1 MSEGIYRTSCHTA
14 VICEHYKPKEREKS
28 VMSCK
33 GIFYLYL
40 KCMYMITCAKAS
52 TYEEES
58 NLHAALL
65 TNYIRN
71 VRPRSNR
78 DESTDIE
85 LLMSLRSVT
94 SLDELTGILVTVCII
109 SVHWIDNNLIW
120 EPEDHGNI
128 TDVILNK
135 SLIWVPGLVVIN
147 PAAKVE
153 RLGVTTAQIHVTR
166 YGRVTWEF
174 GHVIHTT
181 CDIDVTYFPFDTQ
194 ECALELMPI
203 GLRCEDMNL
212 TSHDINTLL
221 FSKNNAWVLK
231 STSVTMARLGSKTY
245 AKYLLMLERRYTFYI
260 LNLFSPVLILAFLNA
275 MVFMLPADSGER
287 VGYAIT
293 CLLSLSVYMTFAEE
307 NLPNSSQ
314 PLPIITFI
322 LLAYIVISTL
332 ISVGTVIGL
341 RLHLHDNTEPTPI
354 VATIINLFC
363 LGKGKCGEKPE
374 DTETS
379 ESTGSKK
386 SEDTGTEQNK
396 SSKNGW
402 IKPDV
407 EVNDFQWKDVADRF
421 DKLCFVSSNVCIF
434 LFTVLYFVIVRAYT

>member
-1 MSEGIYRTSCHTA
+1 MNISGKFYVCFIFIYQ
-14 VICEHYKPKEREKS
+14 I
-28 VMSCK
+28 
-33 GIFYLYL
+33 LY
-40 KCMYMITCAKAS
+40 IDAS
-52 TYEEES
+52 THAEES
-58 NLHAALL
+58 HLQATLL
-65 TNYIRN
+65 THYNRN

-109 SVHWIDNNLIW
+109 SVNWIDNNLIW
-120 EPEDHGNI
+120 DPAKHGNI
-128 TDVILNK
+128 TEIIINK
-135 SLIWVPGLVVIN
+135 KFIWAPGLVVA
-147 PAAKVE
+147 AAKVE
-153 RLGVTTAQIHVTR
+153 RLGVTTAQIHVTW
-166 YGRVTWEF
+166 YGKVTWQF
-174 GHVIHTT
+174 GHVMHTT

-194 ECALELMPI
+194 ECVLELMPI
-203 GLRCEDMNL
+203 GLRYEDMNL
-212 TSHDINTLL
+212 TSHAINTLY
-221 FSKNNAWVLK
+221 FSENNVWVLK
-231 STSVTMARLGSKTY
+231 STSVSMARLGPQPY

-275 MVFMLPADSGER
+275 MVFVLPADSGER

-341 RLHLHDNTEPTPI
+341 RLHLHDSTEPTPI
-354 VATIINLFC
+354 VAILIKIFC
-363 LGKGKCGEKPE
+363 LGNGNYSKEG
-374 DTETS
+374 ETS
-379 ESTGSKK
+379 ET
-386 SEDTGTEQNK
+386 TEWEKTENTCTK
-396 SSKNGW
+396 HEESMKNGW
-402 IKPDV
+402 IKPEIDQK
-407 EVNDFQWKDVADRF
+407 EFSWKDVANKF

-434 LFTVLYFVIVRAYT
+434 LLTFLYFVIVRAYT